1 TTAAHYEAN
10 WKSID
15 SRPLPSWFDKA
26 KVGIFLHWGVFSVP
40 SFNNEW
46 FWYNWRTQKSAN
58 YEAFMKK
65 NYKPGFTYEEFA
77 PQLTA
82 EFYEPEKWADLF
94 KKAGAKYVVLTS
106 KHHEGY
112 TMWPSKYSFSWN
124 VMDVGPKRDLL
135 GDLATAVRHHNLTF
149 GLYHSLYEWYN
160 PMYLADKKNGF
171 KTTDFVSKKIRPE
184 MEEVVKMYKPSVIW
198 SDGDWEASDA
208 YWNSTDFLAW
218 LYNESPVKDEVVV
231 NDRWGS
237 GTSCKHGGF
246 FNCADRYFPG
256 TLLPHKWENAM
267 TIDKHS
273 WGYRREAPLADYQT
287 PEELIAT
294 VVKTVSC
301 GGNVLINVGPTKDG
315 KIVPIFEERLLQLG
329 AWLGVN
335 GQAIYESKPWTHQND
350 TLTQGVWYT
359 QREGKVYG
367 IATAFPSSES
377 IEFGAVQFS
386 TVKSVS
392 LLGYAHSSLA
402 FVKADKGHTKVTLP
416 HLTPLMP
423 VKYAYTFEFEL

>member
-1 TTAAHYEAN
+1 
-10 WKSID
+10 
-15 SRPLPSWFDKA
+15 
-26 KVGIFLHWGVFSVP
+26 
-40 SFNNEW
+40 
-46 FWYNWRTQKSAN
+46 
-58 YEAFMKK
+58 M
-65 NYKPGFTYEEFA
+65 
-77 PQLTA
+77 
-82 EFYEPEKWADLF
+82 
-94 KKAGAKYVVLTS
+94 
-106 KHHEGY
+106 
-112 TMWPSKYSFSWN
+112 
-124 VMDVGPKRDLL
+124 
-135 GDLATAVRHHNLTF
+135 
-149 GLYHSLYEWYN
+149 
-160 PMYLADKKNGF
+160 
-171 KTTDFVSKKIRPE
+171 
-184 MEEVVKMYKPSVIW
+184 
-198 SDGDWEASDA
+198 
-208 YWNSTDFLAW
+208 
-218 LYNESPVKDEVVV
+218 V

-423 VKYAYTFEFEL
+423 VKYAYTFEFELK